1 MHRRL
6 KHDIP
11 FRLRI
16 AAHTVKEDLGGQE
29 EHCRFICLADDIVL
43 SRLLCLAFVETEHL
57 TLLHDG

>member
-43 SRLLCLAFVETEHL
+43 SRLLCLAFV
-57 TLLHDG
+57 